1 MPLSIISAVS
11 HSISYLRPA
20 AKILSAHG
28 DHYIMSGNEDMK
40 GAFFSEGQIIFSG
53 SGILN
58 VKGGNKMP
66 LSAMIISC
74 FVPVM

>member
-1 MPLSIISAVS
+1 
-11 HSISYLRPA
+11 
-20 AKILSAHG
+20 
-28 DHYIMSGNEDMK
+28 MSGNEDMK

-58 VKGGNKMP
+58 VKGGYKNAIV
-66 LSAMIISC
+66 SEIISC